1 MLDDMINENF
11 RIIAESIKLI
21 EDRFERITLSDD
33 FVSNADGI
41 FVLDAISLRIQI
53 IGELLKKI
61 DKIDSSLLRRYP
73 EIEWEKIMRLRDI
86 ISHHYEMIDH
96 EIIFDICTNH
106 IPKLKATVQK
116 IIDTE

>member
-61 DKIDSSLLRRYP
+61 DKIDNSLLKD
-73 EIEWEKIMRLRDI
+73 IQRL
-86 ISHHYEMIDH
+86 
-96 EIIFDICTNH
+96 NG
-106 IPKLKATVQK
+106 KK
-116 IIDTE
+116 

>member
-61 DKIDSSLLRRYP
+61 DKIDNSLLKRYP

-96 EIIFDICTNH
+96 EIIFDICIHH
-106 IPKLKATVQK
+106 IPKLKATVQR
-116 IIDTE
+116 IIDAE

>member
-1 MLDDMINENF
+1 MLEDMINENF
-11 RIIAESIKLI
+11 RIVAESIKLI

-61 DKIDSSLLRRYP
+61 DKIDNSLLKRYP

-106 IPKLKATVQK
+106 IPKLKATVQR

>member
-33 FVSNADGI
+33 FVSNTDGI

-53 IGELLKKI
+53 VGELLKKI
-61 DKIDSSLLRRYP
+61 DKIDNSLLKRYP

-96 EIIFDICTNH
+96 EIIFDICNNH
-106 IPKLKATVQK
+106 IPKLKTTVQK
-116 IIDTE
+116 IINTE

>member
-41 FVLDAISLRIQI
+41 FVLDAISLAKNHCSKNHKYR
-53 IGELLKKI
+53 
-61 DKIDSSLLRRYP
+61 
-73 EIEWEKIMRLRDI
+73 
-86 ISHHYEMIDH
+86 MI
-96 EIIFDICTNH
+96 
-106 IPKLKATVQK
+106 L
-116 IIDTE
+116 